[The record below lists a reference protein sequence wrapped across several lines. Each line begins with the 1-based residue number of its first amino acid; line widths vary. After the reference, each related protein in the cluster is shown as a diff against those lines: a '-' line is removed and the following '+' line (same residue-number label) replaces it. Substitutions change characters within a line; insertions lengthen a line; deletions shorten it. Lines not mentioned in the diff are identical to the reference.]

1 MDERDIEILKALV
14 KNGRASY
21 VELSKKLKITEAAVR
36 KRVKKLE
43 AKGTV
48 KGFTTIIDPASLG
61 FHAVAVIGID
71 TQSDA
76 LTNTFELVKSVKGV
90 KYVALS
96 SGDHMIIFE
105 VWCKDQNELSQV
117 ISKVKKMEGVTK
129 VCPAILLKS
138 RELVG

>member
-43 AKGTV
+43 TKGIV
-48 KGFTTIIDPASLG
+48 KGFTAIIDPATLG
-61 FHAVAVIGID
+61 FHAVAVIGVD
-71 TQSDA
+71 TVSDA
-76 LTNTFELVKSVKGV
+76 LMSTFEHVKNIRGA

-105 VWCKDQNELSQV
+105 VWCKDQQELSQV
-117 ISKVKKMEGVTK
+117 ISKVKKIEGVTK